1 MIVFVDNPHININ
14 KKIFNVQ
21 MGDSFGQ
28 RIHIVGQSI
37 ESLKKAYASL
47 GDSSDKVGDKIKNV
61 FKSISVAHNEAARE
75 MIVDSF
81 NWGENGS
88 FAGNANRDSI
98 TMWRNAVDTGDIKGK
113 IKAFDDASDSV
124 KEYIENVKESE
135 VSLEGFVE
143 YQSNLANSLGK
154 TAIKAKVAAVGMKIL
169 NAAMNMLIMWA
180 LQEIIQ
186 LIIHGIDEL
195 IHRQEKLHEVAE
207 EARKQY
213 EETVSELE
221 AQEEALAN
229 VKAQL
234 VALESI
240 STPTLADQAQT
251 EELRKQNAE
260 LAFQIEYLIL

>member
-1 MIVFVDNPHININ
+1 M
-14 KKIFNVQ
+14 Q
-21 MGDSFGQ
+21 SRDSLSQ
-28 RIHIVGQSI
+28 SVHIVGQSL

-75 MIVDSF
+75 MIADSF

-98 TMWRNAVDTGDIKGK
+98 TMWRNAVDAGDIESKK
-113 IKAFDDASDSV
+113 KAFDDASDSV
-124 KEYIENVKESE
+124 KEYIKNTEEAE
-135 VSLEGFVE
+135 VSLGGFVE
-143 YQSNLANSLGK
+143 YQKNLANSLGK

-169 NAAMNMLIMWA
+169 NAAMNMAIMWA
-180 LQEIIQ
+180 IQEIIQ
-186 LIIHGIDEL
+186 LIVKGIDEL
-195 IHRQEKLHEVAE
+195 IHKQEKLHEAAE

-221 AQEEALAN
+221 AQEEALSN

-251 EELRKQNAE
+251 EELRKQNNY
-260 LAFQIEYLIL
+260 ILIIALSNILSSQ